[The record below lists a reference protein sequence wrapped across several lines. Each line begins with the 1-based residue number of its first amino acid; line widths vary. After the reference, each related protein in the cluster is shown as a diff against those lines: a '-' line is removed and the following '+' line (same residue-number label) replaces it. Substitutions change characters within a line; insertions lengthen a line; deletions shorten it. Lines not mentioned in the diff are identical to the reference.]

1 MVDRQTSQEITRA
14 PTLPLS
20 TRTNRRPVIKQV
32 VGPLVTGTTGVKV
45 KNRLYVAAVA
55 GIRVEDK
62 AVTDK
67 ANVSRQVAIGLAAVI
82 TARAAIGA
90 DRGATTATAVE
101 QVAFDQVVLDGGK
114 VTVAGEAG
122 GTAGTRTSFSLAGDR
137 VVAIGSVLLHAHT
150 AKVGITAG
158 ITALLMN
165 PGVFDRTVRHAVNRA
180 ATASDVDP
188 VGAEVAAHQA
198 GVEIVADVDVAITYR
213 K

>member
-1 MVDRQTSQEITRA
+1 MVDRQTSQEITRV

-114 VTVAGEAG
+114 VTVASQTG
-122 GTAGTRTSFSLAGDR
+122 GTTGTGATFSLAGD
-137 VVAIGSVLLHAHT
+137 
-150 AKVGITAG
+150 
-158 ITALLMN
+158 
-165 PGVFDRTVRHAVNRA
+165 
-180 ATASDVDP
+180 
-188 VGAEVAAHQA
+188 
-198 GVEIVADVDVAITYR
+198 
-213 K
+213 